1 MEVFWG
7 RASRMVVV
15 VCVLFLSSCNI
26 VLFRIEGQ
34 VVDLNGEP
42 LPGVCVT
49 SQQTSDYAITDAMG
63 KFYFTLRKPVTK
75 LKFLKSDYL
84 PVEIEIPHFKNNRVD
99 VGRITLTLK
108 PFLTGVYYYDKSLRR
123 YVMLSFSQAKRLKL
137 DDNNL
142 FPSLELND
150 IVQVKVSPLILY
162 IYRMPYYDI
171 KMYRL
176 KLVDVRA
183 SGIDGDKSGDKSKVE
198 AGKAENTQVLVPDR
212 PVIVHTRFLSPID
225 NSLFI
230 LEPLDNLD
238 EGYYCINWGAFETP
252 YPKIVDNYLFRVV
265 KDESVKQNHN

>member
-1 MEVFWG
+1 MLV
-7 RASRMVVV
+7 AI
-15 VCVLFLSSCNI
+15 CVLFLSSCDI

-49 SQQTSDYAITDAMG
+49 PQQTSDYAITDAMG

-108 PFLTGVYYYDKSLRR
+108 PFSAGVYYYDNSLGR
-123 YVMLSFSQAKRLKL
+123 YVMLSFSQAKRIKL
-137 DDNNL
+137 DDNSLL
-142 FPSLELND
+142 FPSLELNE
-150 IVQVKVSPLILY
+150 IVQVRVSPLILY

-176 KLVDVRA
+176 KVVDIRA
-183 SGIDGDKSGDKSKVE
+183 SRVGGDKSGYKSKVE
-198 AGKAENTQVLVPDR
+198 AGKAEGTQVLIPDK
-212 PVIVHTRFLSPID
+212 PIIVHTRFISSID

-238 EGYYCINWGAFETP
+238 EGYYCVNWGAFETP
-252 YPKIVDNYLFRVV
+252 FPKIVDNYLFRVV
-265 KDESVKQNHN
+265 KDKSVE